1 MLGSMRIT
9 IPVTLLVSLGEIA
22 DAQWFAKD
30 TLPQTP
36 PKTAI
41 SGWPVC
47 EFISQIE

>member
-1 MLGSMRIT
+1 MRTT
-9 IPVTLLVSLGEIA
+9 ILATLYVQPGEIA
-22 DAQWFAKD
+22 DAQWFTKD

-41 SGWPVC
+41 SGWLIH